1 MVAIRSPEIIAAF
14 ETKAI
19 LGEGPVWSDADSA
32 LWWVDPRRPS
42 INRLDP
48 QSGNNRCWEMPDWV
62 GSIAPARSGL
72 LCATRTGF
80 ARFHPTSGE
89 ITGIIDVLD
98 DPDLRMNDGKCD
110 PQGRFWVGSLD
121 STRAAPNGRL
131 FCLDRTLTVNEQP
144 FGYTVYNGSAW
155 NLDGTV
161 MYTADSW
168 RRQIYRHVF
177 DGESGQIAAPEC
189 FAVIDTAAGV
199 PDGAAID
206 AEDHLW
212 SVNFDGW
219 RISRYTPSGRVERV
233 VHLPVQRPTSC
244 AFGGE
249 KLDTLFVT
257 SARVRLSDRELSEQP
272 LAGAIFALDVGV
284 FGHATSHFAG

>member
-1 MVAIRSPEIIAAF
+1 
-14 ETKAI
+14 
-19 LGEGPVWSDADSA
+19 
-32 LWWVDPRRPS
+32 
-42 INRLDP
+42 
-48 QSGNNRCWEMPDWV
+48 
-62 GSIAPARSGL
+62 
-72 LCATRTGF
+72 
-80 ARFHPTSGE
+80 
-89 ITGIIDVLD
+89 
-98 DPDLRMNDGKCD
+98 MNDGKCD

-131 FCLDRTLTVNEQP
+131 FCLDQTLAVNEQP

-177 DGESGQIAAPEC
+177 DGESGHISAPEC

-219 RISRYTPSGRVERV
+219 RISRYAPSGRVDRV